1 MRLLTVEIRVAVVGN
16 VDAGKSTLLGVLTH
30 GELDNGRGTHG
41 IFCVASLDLEKEK
54 SENTITKKRKPT
66 LLDRL
71 GLSSDRHGSRR
82 ILRALVGS
90 CSSPVIVL
98 FVCLFF
104 FCVQAW
110 RARSCSVT
118 STRWKRAGRRR
129 WATTSSAST
138 AAATSSTNRNTARS
152 VNLPV

>member
-98 FVCLFF
+98 FVLFVF
-104 FCVQAW
+104 FAFRLGAPEAVPSQA
-110 RARSCSVT
+110 RDGNGPDVVGGQRHPRLRQQRQRRQPTGTRLAR
-118 STRWKRAGRRR
+118 
-129 WATTSSAST
+129 
-138 AAATSSTNRNTARS
+138 
-152 VNLPV
+152 